1 MSSSLCRPAD
11 ITSECE
17 RVRDTESRPP
27 DGSSLPSNLYVEKS
41 ASFSQERRQL
51 YSRKSPKR
59 ANCMMGETLPVCEAP
74 VAAPVPAST
83 DLAATFIITSG
94 RVLLILLL
102 IAILCFLLRPRF
114 EEKTPVASVE
124 LPPGQRSTDGSA
136 PRVDQT
142 ARPAGADPTG
152 APPSCKSEE
161 TGSADSPTAECVTSA
176 LALTQRVRD
185 LGLHLGDI
193 VVTGLS
199 IGLPNALTGRPVF
212 DEANL
217 SLLMRGDN
225 LIGPLPEDMLQAQ
238 LDRNVVQVHKAAD
251 GTRVRKPLNMVEDV
265 IKLASRIGQFDLVS
279 EYGLSPAIV
288 ETLDTTYALAVA
300 AGLEVRKSTAS
311 VPCCAAAACA
321 TDALTC
327 SQRYACTSSLR
338 RRRCATRDSSTHPQR
353 KSVPTSPPLN
363 RRPTPI
369 GDSRASTATR
379 QALCSPL
386 LFRHLTP

>member
-1 MSSSLCRPAD
+1 MRTHQLHREAHPELARQLFALVVKHLHIKQAHEVVDVELFVSTIGHHIRHIRFSVDPRPRRLSN
-11 ITSECE
+11 ISY
-17 RVRDTESRPP
+17 V
-27 DGSSLPSNLYVEKS
+27 LPSPTTFTWNLHEDTN
-41 ASFSQERRQL
+41 QTREL
-51 YSRKSPKR
+51 
-59 ANCMMGETLPVCEAP
+59 MMPVCVAP
-74 VAAPVPAST
+74 MAAPEPAST
-83 DLAATFIITSG
+83 DLAVTSG
-94 RVLLILLL
+94 SVLLIILL
-102 IAILCFLLRPRF
+102 IVSLWFLLRPRF
-114 EEKTPVASVE
+114 EEKTPVASVD

-142 ARPAGADPTG
+142 ARPTGADPTG

-225 LIGPLPEDMLQAQ
+225 LIGPLPGDMLQAQ

-300 AGLEVRKSTAS
+300 AGLEVRK
-311 VPCCAAAACA
+311 
-321 TDALTC
+321 
-327 SQRYACTSSLR
+327 
-338 RRRCATRDSSTHPQR
+338 
-353 KSVPTSPPLN
+353 LN
-363 RRPTPI
+363 RL
-369 GDSRASTATR
+369 RAMLR
-379 QALCSPL
+379 DCCL
-386 LFRHLTP
+386 RH

>member
-1 MSSSLCRPAD
+1 
-11 ITSECE
+11 
-17 RVRDTESRPP
+17 
-27 DGSSLPSNLYVEKS
+27 
-41 ASFSQERRQL
+41 
-51 YSRKSPKR
+51 
-59 ANCMMGETLPVCEAP
+59 MMPVCVAP
-74 VAAPVPAST
+74 MAAPEPAST
-83 DLAATFIITSG
+83 DLAVTSG
-94 RVLLILLL
+94 SVLLIILL
-102 IAILCFLLRPRF
+102 IVSLWFLLRPRF
-114 EEKTPVASVE
+114 EEKTPVASVD

-142 ARPAGADPTG
+142 ARPTGADPTG

-225 LIGPLPEDMLQAQ
+225 LIGPLPGDMLQAQ

-300 AGLEVRKSTAS
+300 AGLEVRK
-311 VPCCAAAACA
+311 
-321 TDALTC
+321 
-327 SQRYACTSSLR
+327 
-338 RRRCATRDSSTHPQR
+338 
-353 KSVPTSPPLN
+353 LN
-363 RRPTPI
+363 RL
-369 GDSRASTATR
+369 RAMLR
-379 QALCSPL
+379 DCCL
-386 LFRHLTP
+386 RH